1 MKFKKT
7 AEGRLWPSDDDVD
20 DDDDNIYN
28 DLLSRD
34 KGEKPT
40 LGMERP

>member
-1 MKFKKT
+1 M
-7 AEGRLWPSDDDVD
+7 DDDVD
-20 DDDDNIYN
+20 DDVDDDADDVDDNDDNIYN